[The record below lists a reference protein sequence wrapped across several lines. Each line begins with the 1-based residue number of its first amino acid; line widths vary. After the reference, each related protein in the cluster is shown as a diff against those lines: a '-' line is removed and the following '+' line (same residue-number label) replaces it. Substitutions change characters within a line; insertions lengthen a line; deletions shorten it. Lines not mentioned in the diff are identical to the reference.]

1 MPTDASTRG
10 KHGFVYLAKSFL
22 AGGVAGMCA
31 KTTTA
36 PLDRLKILLQ
46 AQNVHYL
53 NHSVMSGFRA
63 IGTNE
68 GIRGY
73 FKGNGAMMVRIF
85 PYAAIQVMSYE
96 QYKRFLKP

>member
-53 NHSVMSGFRA
+53 NHSVISGFRA
-63 IGTNE
+63 IGIN
-68 GIRGY
+68 
-73 FKGNGAMMVRIF
+73 
-85 PYAAIQVMSYE
+85 
-96 QYKRFLKP
+96 